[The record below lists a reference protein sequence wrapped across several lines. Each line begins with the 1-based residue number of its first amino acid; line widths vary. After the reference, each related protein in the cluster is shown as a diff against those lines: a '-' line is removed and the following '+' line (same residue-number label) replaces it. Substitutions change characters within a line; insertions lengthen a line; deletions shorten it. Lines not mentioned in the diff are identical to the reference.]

1 MRHFTLCILCLAL
14 LQVAPCLAATIV
26 INNVDGVG
34 EGFNATDQP
43 NANQVGN
50 NPGGNRGEMRMN
62 VFVAAA
68 NVWAGLLQSDVT
80 ITVSAA
86 FDPKPCNANG
96 GTLGSAGATSSWANF
111 AGGMSAT
118 AYHVAL
124 AESLFDGNL
133 NGGSAEI
140 STSFSSTVD
149 DDPNCLTGMGFYYG
163 LDGAVPV
170 GLTDLYPVVLHELG
184 HGLGFSSL
192 SDVDPV
198 GSGDFVG
205 AGGFPDSFSR
215 NLRDLEIGLTWD
227 NMTSNQRLASALN
240 DPDLVWGG
248 PDVTAD
254 RVNWL
259 GPAPE
264 LVINAPGG
272 IAGTYQAVLGDE
284 PSIVMPNNGVTA
296 GVLDGNTYMDIN
308 GDPVDGCAQIE
319 FAADFTGKIV
329 MFDSPANCPA
339 TFPALFAQI
348 EGAVGVIIV
357 ATTETGLPD
366 VSGTISNQD
375 ITKPYIGV
383 EKSAGVAIRANIA
396 TANVTIRNSATVL
409 TGENA
414 GKVRMYAPAEYD
426 GGSSVSHFSTTAS
439 PDLLMEPS
447 LGILPLN
454 QVDLTLPAFYDMGWL
469 PNGLVD
475 EIFEDGFEN

>member
-1 MRHFTLCILCLAL
+1 MRHFTLCILCLTML
-14 LQVAPCLAATIV
+14 HVAPCLAATIV
-26 INNVDGVG
+26 INNVDGAG

-86 FDPKPCNANG
+86 FDPKPCTVNG

-111 AGGMSAT
+111 AGGMPAT

-133 NGGSAEI
+133 NGGSAEVNA
-140 STSFSSTVD
+140 TFSSTVD
-149 DDPNCLTGMGFYYG
+149 DDPDCLTGMGFYYG
-163 LDGAVPV
+163 LDGAVPA

-184 HGLGFSSL
+184 HGLGFSSI
-192 SDVDPV
+192 SDVDPA
-198 GSGDFVG
+198 GTGDFVG

-240 DPDLVWGG
+240 DPDLVWDG

-254 RVNWL
+254 RLNWL

-272 IAGTYQAVLGDE
+272 IAGTYPAVMGVE
-284 PSIVMPNNGVTA
+284 PSIVMPINGVT
-296 GVLDGNTYMDIN
+296 
-308 GDPVDGCAQIE
+308 
-319 FAADFTGKIV
+319 
-329 MFDSPANCPA
+329 
-339 TFPALFAQI
+339 
-348 EGAVGVIIV
+348 GAVTDGDTLTSECINFGGSQAGRIVLHEYDPACGASIRAFYAEAANNASGVVISNTV
-357 ATTETGLPD
+357 ATGLPD
-366 VSGTISNQD
+366 MGPQIGNQEVTI
-375 ITKPYIGV
+375 PHIGV
-383 EKSAGVAIRANIA
+383 TKAVGDAIRANLG
-396 TANVTIRNSATVL
+396 TANVTIRNSTTVL
-409 TGENA
+409 AGENA
-414 GKVRMYAPAEYD
+414 GKVRMYAPAAYE

-439 PDLLMEPS
+439 PDLLMEPA
-447 LGILPLN
+447 LGTLPLN
-454 QVDLTLPAFYDMGWL
+454 QIDLTLPAFYDMGWF
-469 PNGLVD
+469 PNGYVD